1 MFKWLA
7 VATIAGIFAVMGIQL
22 LPVYIQNHA
31 VKKIASEVVSDAEL
45 AESPK
50 RKVMAKVTELFNRN
64 DINSLDAKEVVTVGR
79 DKVGELM
86 LIVKYEERRKLLYN
100 LEIVAAF
107 DDEITE

>member
-7 VATIAGIFAVMGIQL
+7 LATIAGIFTVMGIQL
-22 LPVYIQNHA
+22 LPVYIQNYA

-45 AESPK
+45 ADSPK
-50 RKVMAKVTELFNRN
+50 RKVVAKVQELFAQN
-64 DINSLDAKEVVTVGR
+64 DINNLDSKKVVTVGR